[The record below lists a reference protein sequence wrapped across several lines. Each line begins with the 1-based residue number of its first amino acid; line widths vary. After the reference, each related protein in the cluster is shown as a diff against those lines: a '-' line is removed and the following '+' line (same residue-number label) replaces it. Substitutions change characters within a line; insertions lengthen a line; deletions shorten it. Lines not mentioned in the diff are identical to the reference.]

1 MNRPEQAATRLLHS
15 TVDVFLDRTR
25 AVVDLVAGA
34 GGAAVGRLPE
44 PVPAAVTRML
54 SSLRQLAEQA
64 PPLTAELDVLIQEVH
79 AKRKSIQALQAEL
92 AAMDRQLEVFE
103 RTLAPL
109 EAWAHQ
115 WSRLQHALTESLEP
129 VARG

>member
-1 MNRPEQAATRLLHS
+1 MTRPEQAANRLLHS
-15 TVDVFLDRTR
+15 SVDVFLDRTR

-34 GGAAVGRLPE
+34 GGTALGRLPE

-54 SSLRQLAEQA
+54 SALRQLAEQA

-92 AAMDRQLEVFE
+92 GAMDRQLEVFE

-109 EAWAHQ
+109 EAWTRQ
-115 WSRLQHALTESLEP
+115 WSRIQRALSESLEP
-129 VARG
+129 VTRG